1 MKVRFYIP
9 FLTMLCPLAHST
21 SQLPDVPVT
30 VIYNPII
37 TVTPDRYNEN
47 FPDRLPVRLLINEQG
62 RVERVIYAENTPQKY
77 KELIDPNMKLAKFT
91 PYLRQGVALKSVVP
105 FTVRFTIQSEYDYN
119 GELGE

>member
-1 MKVRFYIP
+1 
-9 FLTMLCPLAHST
+9 MLCPLAHST

-105 FTVRFTIQSEYDYN
+105 FTIRFTIQSEYDYN